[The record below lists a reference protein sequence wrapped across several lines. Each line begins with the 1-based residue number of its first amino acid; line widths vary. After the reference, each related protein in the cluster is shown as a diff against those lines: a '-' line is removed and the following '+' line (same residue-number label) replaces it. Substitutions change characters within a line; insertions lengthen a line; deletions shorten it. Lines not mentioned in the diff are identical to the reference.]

1 MTNNCKKNANIGKG
15 KKEKN
20 MTTFQLIM
28 AILMIIGFVAVFAL
42 TIAFIVEAAKAG
54 KVFEKQEEPKE
65 EEPKQEE
72 HEEENYDIRDM
83 LAQLEEEANEAPAEE
98 SLQEEVPAP
107 VVEVVNEPE
116 EAPVEEV
123 QPENVEEAPVEETA
137 EEEGPKTIIIKEVT
151 TETVGTDFDYNTRL
165 EKIVESKDKLDK
177 EIAKTKNA
185 ILKYERTERRK
196 ERNQKMLDRRAVEL
210 TNLNLMMYSVT
221 DIKNIDEDKK
231 QKQEELTT
239 HIAELKASIQDAE
252 EYLAKNREKYEHDKK
267 MLEFYNKEEARYT
280 DEIAELE
287 ELIKNS
293 NSVTSSTTTTTTTTE
308 TEDGERVETVET
320 TSDDDTTDQ
329 TEE

>member
-1 MTNNCKKNANIGKG
+1 
-15 KKEKN
+15 

-65 EEPKQEE
+65 EEPEKEE

-83 LAQLEEEANEAPAEE
+83 LAQLEEEANEVPAEE
-98 SLQEEVPAP
+98 PAAEEVPAP
-107 VVEVVNEPE
+107 VVEVVKEPE

-137 EEEGPKTIIIKEVT
+137 KEEAPVEETAEEEAPKTIIIKEVT

-252 EYLAKNREKYEHDKK
+252 EYLMKNREKYEHDKK
-267 MLEFYNKEEARYT
+267 MLEFYNKEEARYA

-308 TEDGERVETVET
+308 TEDGEKVETVET

>member
-1 MTNNCKKNANIGKG
+1 
-15 KKEKN
+15 

-28 AILMIIGFVAVFAL
+28 AILMIIGFVAVFAFS
-42 TIAFIVEAAKAG
+42 IAFIVEAAKAG
-54 KVFEKQEEPKE
+54 KVFEKEEPQEEQKE
-65 EEPKQEE
+65 EAEPQEE
-72 HEEENYDIRDM
+72 AYDIRDM
-83 LAQLEEEANEAPAEE
+83 LAQLEEEAQNKEETEPQEEQKEETPAEEVAEQPAQEEANLENAEEAPAED
-98 SLQEEVPAP
+98 
-107 VVEVVNEPE
+107 E
-116 EAPVEEV
+116 EA
-123 QPENVEEAPVEETA
+123 
-137 EEEGPKTIIIKEVT
+137 PKTIIIKEVT

-252 EYLAKNREKYEHDKK
+252 EYLMKNREKYEHDKK
-267 MLEFYNKEEARYT
+267 MLEFYNKEEARYA

-308 TEDGERVETVET
+308 TQDGETVETVET
-320 TSDDDTTDQ
+320 TTDADADADADA

>member
-1 MTNNCKKNANIGKG
+1 
-15 KKEKN
+15 

-28 AILMIIGFVAVFAL
+28 AILMIIGFVAVFAFS
-42 TIAFIVEAAKAG
+42 IAFIVEAAKAG
-54 KVFEKQEEPKE
+54 KVFEKEEPQEEQKE
-65 EEPKQEE
+65 ETEPQEE
-72 HEEENYDIRDM
+72 AYDIRDM
-83 LAQLEEEANEAPAEE
+83 LAQLEEEAQNKEETEPQEEQKEETPAEEVAEQPAQEEVVEAPAEE
-98 SLQEEVPAP
+98 VAEQPAQEEANL
-107 VVEVVNEPE
+107 ENAE
-116 EAPVEEV
+116 EAPAED
-123 QPENVEEAPVEETA
+123 EEA
-137 EEEGPKTIIIKEVT
+137 PKTIIIKEVT

-252 EYLAKNREKYEHDKK
+252 EYLMKNREKYEHDKK
-267 MLEFYNKEEARYT
+267 MLEFYNKEEARYA

-308 TEDGERVETVET
+308 TQDGETVETVET
-320 TSDDDTTDQ
+320 TTDADADADADA